1 MGNMSTGT
9 EIVNACIE
17 SSQHHAASAITEK
30 IRGSYSEKLFHEF
43 ELQNLHQR
51 RGMRHFYVI
60 KLFQL
65 KNHIALFMT
74 YFHQCKKSS
83 RHPNTSNIL

>member
-17 SSQHHAASAITEK
+17 SSQKIQKNSKVKK

-74 YFHQCKKSS
+74 YFHQRKKSS